1 MLFFANKADLPNSN
15 SQQEIAQQMRLD
27 QITDR
32 PWHI

>member
-1 MLFFANKADLPNSN
+1 MLFFANKADLPNAHQ
-15 SQQEIAQQMRLD
+15 QQEIASQLRLD